1 MPAQG
6 RRRASNLPLQS
17 RLVPQPP
24 TEIRA
29 FTLAFAERMDTLST
43 KVGIS
48 EPYRPEWGTQE
59 PEIRERMAIWDTGAT
74 KSVISTKVAEA
85 MQLVPTGQTRQKTA
99 NGERDAFLYTVN
111 IFLPNDVVFA
121 VMEVIDGIMD
131 ADVLIGMD
139 IIGAGDFA
147 VTHKYGHTVMS
158 YQVPSDT
165 NINFVHE
172 LRGCVQNNLEVAF
185 PSVSATHRWGTDGI
199 MDKCGSFPARSST
212 IKHR

>member
-1 MPAQG
+1 M
-6 RRRASNLPLQS
+6 
-17 RLVPQPP
+17 PQPP

-172 LRGCVQNNLEVAF
+172 LRQRGKIPKANRGKGR
-185 PSVSATHRWGTDGI
+185 PKR
-199 MDKCGSFPARSST
+199 
-212 IKHR
+212 

>member
-1 MPAQG
+1 M
-6 RRRASNLPLQS
+6 
-17 RLVPQPP
+17 PQPP

-111 IFLPNDVVFA
+111 IFPSERRCFRG
-121 VMEVIDGIMD
+121 DG
-131 ADVLIGMD
+131 
-139 IIGAGDFA
+139 GDRRD
-147 VTHKYGHTVMS
+147 H
-158 YQVPSDT
+158 
-165 NINFVHE
+165 
-172 LRGCVQNNLEVAF
+172 GC
-185 PSVSATHRWGTDGI
+185 
-199 MDKCGSFPARSST
+199 
-212 IKHR
+212 

>member
-1 MPAQG
+1 M
-6 RRRASNLPLQS
+6 
-17 RLVPQPP
+17 PQPP

-172 LRGCVQNNLEVAF
+172 LRLSRRKQMPKFDGNLF
-185 PSVSATHRWGTDGI
+185 PHKQIALKNKLRHNIGRW
-199 MDKCGSFPARSST
+199 ARPLL
-212 IKHR
+212 

>member
-85 MQLVPTGQTRQKTA
+85 MQLVPT
-99 NGERDAFLYTVN
+99 
-111 IFLPNDVVFA
+111 
-121 VMEVIDGIMD
+121 
-131 ADVLIGMD
+131 
-139 IIGAGDFA
+139 
-147 VTHKYGHTVMS
+147 
-158 YQVPSDT
+158 
-165 NINFVHE
+165 
-172 LRGCVQNNLEVAF
+172 
-185 PSVSATHRWGTDGI
+185 
-199 MDKCGSFPARSST
+199 
-212 IKHR
+212 